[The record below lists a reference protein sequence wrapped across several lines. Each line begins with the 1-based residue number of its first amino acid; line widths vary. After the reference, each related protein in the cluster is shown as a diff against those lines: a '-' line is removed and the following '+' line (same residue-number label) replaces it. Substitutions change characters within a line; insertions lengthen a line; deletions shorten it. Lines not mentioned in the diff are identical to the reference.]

1 MLTDKLV
8 VESSSKSHLDGGE
21 FDHLD
26 EGEFDHL
33 DGGEFDH
40 LVAYLMAC
48 TIENVD
54 EHELKD
60 GAIRFGSLDEVSVGD
75 DLGCLNVKKT
85 RRMEGLQ
92 GCSTHRARGAQS
104 SQHAAITQ

>member
-8 VESSSKSHLDGGE
+8 VESSSKS
-21 FDHLD
+21 HLD

-40 LVAYLMAC
+40 LVAYSMAC